1 MCGLDIP
8 ASYQGKSLC
17 PLIKGKKTDWR
28 KDVFLE
34 NLFTQQGYPRQEGVR
49 DSKFKYIRSF
59 SKKNDRSLYLPEQT
73 ILTDE
78 KPIYEE
84 LFDIV
89 NDPKEANNLVDNG
102 DYAETLEVY
111 RNRCKELVKECGEYE
126 K

>member
-8 ASYQGKSLC
+8 VSYQGKSMC
-17 PLIKGKKTDWR
+17 PLIRGKKIEWR

-49 DSKFKYIRSF
+49 DNQFKYIRSF
-59 SKKNDRSLYLPEQT
+59 SKVNDRDLYLPNQT
-73 ILTDE
+73 ALTDE

-89 NDPKEANNLVDNG
+89 NDPKEANNLAGNPT
-102 DYAETLEVY
+102 YAETLDVY
-111 RNRCKELVKECGEYE
+111 RKRCNELVKECGE